1 MSQGRTIVFV
11 HGKAGRE
18 PTDGWLG
25 PLNTGL
31 SALGY
36 PRIGASG
43 DRIIEADY
51 LPALLAGAD
60 GETPPV
66 LAERAPTRQRKQE
79 WADYLLRRETLAET
93 IERSRNDPRG
103 LNAAVFS
110 DTPLPDQVAGTMRAV
125 SAYRGS
131 RASRHAAWRSVLES
145 LPESG
150 SVVVIA
156 HSLGS
161 ILMLDLLRRLP
172 PELRIDLLVTIGSP
186 MGVKSLRA
194 HHGGIDDAEGFPA
207 DRVLAWA
214 NVFDPGDVITVG
226 RGASPYFAAALDA
239 PVHTGGSH
247 SLRAYMSHPVV
258 AAAVG
263 LAMFGPA
270 AVATDEPVPAR
281 LVDPRWDPLLLRF
294 AYTQQLW
301 STCRTDRWGFRRS
314 VDTARRVQA
323 RRNVENVAQ
332 QYQSLMRRAD
342 SLDGDARRDYV
353 RQLERAAVNPVHAP
367 SEDDLLIH
375 ASDLVRSRFSD
386 VQLVVAAVEFL
397 LSPPLPP
404 FDLDVADEHTTKALG
419 ALLQRVQ
426 RSSAGPSGDQFA
438 ELVTLAVKEA
448 RDALSETGFPWGPVL
463 ITTGIGLLALT
474 GVGLLVAAPAGLAGA
489 AAIASTMATFGPG
502 GMVGGIATL
511 AALTG
516 AATAIT
522 GVGVA
527 VELAPGDPG
536 YEQVREAMAS
546 QLADLPAAQ
555 LRTSVAGMLA
565 VLSAQRRLDLLS
577 DARSIEDLLLRTQA
591 IVLHE
596 RALHVDVAPGRPGTK
611 GWHAKARILARALDR
626 LSDSG
631 AEMGVPVVERAAV
644 RAAIDA
650 DPSS

>member
-1 MSQGRTIVFV
+1 MGQGRTIAFV

-18 PTDGWLG
+18 TTAGWLG

-36 PRIGASG
+36 PRIGAAG

-51 LPALLAGAD
+51 LPALLAGEEGQPPTVPSQRPSAQERRQAWAD
-60 GETPPV
+60 FLVRREA
-66 LAERAPTRQRKQE
+66 LAEALE
-79 WADYLLRRETLAET
+79 V
-93 IERSRNDPRG
+93 SRNDPRG
-103 LNAAVFS
+103 PTAAVFS
-110 DTPLPDQVAGTMRAV
+110 DTPIPDQVAGAMRVV
-125 SAYRGS
+125 SRYRGS
-131 RASRHAAWRSVLES
+131 RASRHAAWRSVLDA
-145 LPESG
+145 LPDDG
-150 SVVVIA
+150 GIVIVA

-161 ILMLDLLRRLP
+161 ILVVDLLRRLP
-172 PELRIDLLVTIGSP
+172 PDLRVDLLVTIGSP
-186 MGVKSLRA
+186 MAVASLRT

-207 DRVLAWA
+207 DRVLAWV

-226 RGASPYFAAALDA
+226 RGASPYFAAALDV
-239 PVHTGGSH
+239 PIHTGGSH

-258 AAAVG
+258 AAAIG

-270 AVATDEPVPAR
+270 ATSTDEHLPAR
-281 LVDPRWDPLLLRF
+281 RIDPRWDPLLLRF

-301 STCRTDRWGFRRS
+301 ATCRTDRWGFRRS

-323 RRNVENVAQ
+323 RRHVEGVAQ
-332 QYQSLMRRAD
+332 QYAALLGRAD
-342 SLDGDARRDYV
+342 ALDGDARREYV
-353 RQLERAAVNPVHAP
+353 AQVVGAAVNPEHAP
-367 SEDDLLIH
+367 TEADLLIH
-375 ASDLVRSRFSD
+375 APDLVRSRFTD
-386 VQLVVAAVEFL
+386 GQLVVAGVEFL
-397 LSPPLPP
+397 LSPALPP
-404 FDLDVADEHTTKALG
+404 FDIDVADAHAEQALG
-419 ALLQRVQ
+419 ALLRRVQ
-426 RSSAGPSGDQFA
+426 RASAGPSGPQFA
-438 ELVTLAVKEA
+438 EQVALAVK
-448 RDALSETGFPWGPVL
+448 DAKQALAESGFPWGPVL

-555 LRTSVAGMLA
+555 LRTSAAGMLA
-565 VLSAQRRLDLLS
+565 VLSAQRRLGMAS
-577 DARSIEDLLLRTQA
+577 DARGVEDLLLRTQA

-596 RALHVDVAPGRPGTK
+596 RALHADIAPGRPGTK
-611 GWHAKARILARALDR
+611 GWDAKTRILARALDW
-626 LSDSG
+626 LAQVGEELDL
-631 AEMGVPVVERAAV
+631 PTVERAAV
-644 RAAIDA
+644 LAAIEM
-650 DPSS
+650 DPDD